1 MLCSAALRKGSRCA
15 PARKQFS
22 HLASAVLG
30 SLECSALGPPTQI
43 PRGPAS
49 RAPRAGLL
57 RLRDLATARLRWCCI
72 LLLAP
77 IVQGMQQRTHLSDS
91 CTCTRSICR
100 SELSCTRTPSV
111 LL

>member
-43 PRGPAS
+43 PRGPLRGHPARVCYGYATSQPLAS
-49 RAPRAGLL
+49 DGVAFCFL
-57 RLRDLATARLRWCCI
+57 
-72 LLLAP
+72 
-77 IVQGMQQRTHLSDS
+77 HL
-91 CTCTRSICR
+91 
-100 SELSCTRTPSV
+100 
-111 LL
+111 